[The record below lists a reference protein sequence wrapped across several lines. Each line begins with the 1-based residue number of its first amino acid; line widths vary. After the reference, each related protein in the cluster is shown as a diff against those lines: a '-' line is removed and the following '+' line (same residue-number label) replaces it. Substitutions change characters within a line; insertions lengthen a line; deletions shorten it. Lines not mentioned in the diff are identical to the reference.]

1 MTRARNPRE
10 NVEES
15 GRVSP
20 TAPESKSLS
29 AAVWRFLEKHPG
41 FNRAMEEGTAQIKAG
56 KSVTLRQF
64 RRGR

>member
-1 MTRARNPRE
+1 MTSRRNPRAS
-10 NVEES
+10 VEES

-29 AAVWRFLEKHPG
+29 AAVWRFLEEQPG

-56 KSVTLRQF
+56 KSVTLKQL

>member
-1 MTRARNPRE
+1 MSRERKPRE
-10 NVEES
+10 SAEET

-29 AAVWRFLEKHPG
+29 AAVWRFLEEQPG
-41 FNRAMEEGTAQIKAG
+41 FNRAMEEGTSQIAAG
-56 KSVTLRQF
+56 KSVPLRKL